1 MSFIENSAFCTS
13 NACPERP
20 RRVPRG
26 EARRKAGNRHVRFE
40 ERGWETGRWPKAP
53 ELPRPS
59 SDSTEMDLSARGK
72 LRPKKHEVG
81 VNSIT
86 DATVRVSLTALR
98 RVLDG

>member
-1 MSFIENSAFCTS
+1 MGNGTMAKG
-13 NACPERP
+13 P
-20 RRVPRG
+20 R
-26 EARRKAGNRHVRFE
+26 A
-40 ERGWETGRWPKAP
+40 TAP
-53 ELPRPS
+53 IL
-59 SDSTEMDLSARGK
+59 DSTEMDLSARGK